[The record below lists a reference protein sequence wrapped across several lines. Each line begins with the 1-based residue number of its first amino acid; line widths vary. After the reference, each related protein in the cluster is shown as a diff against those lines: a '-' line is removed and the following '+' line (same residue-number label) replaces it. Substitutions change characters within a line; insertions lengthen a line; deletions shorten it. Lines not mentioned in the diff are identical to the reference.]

1 MILFVFKFLLF
12 ARILSNQC
20 KLNIVNWISDN
31 LKYFTTI
38 YNWIL
43 FLLWFFIHR
52 VLLEADTANIVQRV
66 AIKVLTMKICLHIYN
81 LLPLLSCFL
90 NWFFLGFEKTF
101 LIRFLIFFSSFL
113 LLEWSWYPN
122 NGTVCRSGK
131 IFPF

>member
-1 MILFVFKFLLF
+1 MILFVFKFLPF
-12 ARILSNQC
+12 ARIHSNQC

-81 LLPLLSCFL
+81 LLPLLSFFL

-101 LIRFLIFFSSFL
+101 LIRFLIFFSSLL